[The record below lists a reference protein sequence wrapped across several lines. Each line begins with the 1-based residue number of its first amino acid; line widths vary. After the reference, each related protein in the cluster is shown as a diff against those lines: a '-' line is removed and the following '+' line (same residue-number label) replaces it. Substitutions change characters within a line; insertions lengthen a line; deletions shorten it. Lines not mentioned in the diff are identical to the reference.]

1 MNGHLSI
8 LDIYSTSIRDVYVM
22 CAQILQRFEND
33 VCMLVTQICTLCL
46 SYKVDKNSFTFA
58 ILFSLTT
65 FKQPIENNTKDT
77 QKVGLT
83 HN

>member
-1 MNGHLSI
+1 
-8 LDIYSTSIRDVYVM
+8 
-22 CAQILQRFEND
+22 
-33 VCMLVTQICTLCL
+33 MLVTQICTLCL

-65 FKQPIENNTKDT
+65 FKQPIENNTKDM

-83 HN
+83 HNQETMALQILQPLICSILLYERTLHA